1 MHCSIGMIYRE
12 IMINKHFALY
22 TLFACFILGGFAML
36 QHKNNKQQIT
46 IGFGGDT
53 MLGRLTNR
61 MIDTKDYAYPWGNLL
76 PLLHENDLNVINLE
90 TTLTHSDNI
99 VPKVFNFKAT
109 PDKVETLI
117 AGNIG
122 LVNLA
127 NNHMLDFGP
136 SGLDETIKTLQSAN
150 IAHAG
155 AGNNIAQ
162 ATLPAIVERNGIKI
176 GVLGYT
182 DNEPTWQ
189 ATETKPGI
197 NYLKVGDI
205 AKVKRDIDQLKDK
218 VDIVVVSYHWGPNMR
233 EKPNQKHIDFAHA
246 MIDAGVDILHGHSA
260 HIFQGIELYKTKV
273 IMYDT
278 GDLVDD
284 YKVTPETRN
293 DLSFLFLV
301 TITKNDKAN
310 ITNVQLVPTHIDR
323 MQVNLATDNDYDWSI
338 KRMQMLSAP
347 FGHSIHRFAALRTGE
362 E

>member
-1 MHCSIGMIYRE
+1 MFCV
-12 IMINKHFALY
+12 
-22 TLFACFILGGFAML
+22 LFACCILGGFAIL
-36 QHKNNKQQIT
+36 QHKNNKQIT

-53 MLGRLTNR
+53 MLGRLTNVT
-61 MIDTKDYAYPWGNLL
+61 IDATSYTYPWGNLL
-76 PLLHENDLNVINLE
+76 PLLQQNNLNIINLE
-90 TTLTHSDNI
+90 TTLTHSEDI

-109 PDKVETLI
+109 PDKIQTLI

-136 SGLDETIKTLQSAN
+136 SGLSETITTLQKAN
-150 IAHAG
+150 LAHAG
-155 AGNNIAQ
+155 AGNNHPQ
-162 ATLPAIVERNGIKI
+162 AALPAIVERNDIKI
-176 GVLGYT
+176 GMLGYT

-205 AKVKRDIDQLKDK
+205 TTLKKDVDLLRNR
-218 VDIVVVSYHWGPNMR
+218 VDIIVVSYHWGPNMR
-233 EKPNQKHIDFAHA
+233 EKPNQKHIDFAHT

-260 HIFQGIELYKTKV
+260 HIFQGIEIYKNKL

-301 TITKNDKAN
+301 TITKNGKTN
-310 ITNVQLVPTHIDR
+310 IEHVQLVPTHIDN
-323 MQVNLATDNDYDWSI
+323 MQVNLAAGNDYEWSI

-347 FGHSIHRFAALRTGE
+347 FGTAVSDDGHISI
-362 E
+362 